1 MAAKNVIIRTAALER
16 AYKSRTEGI
25 SMEKFTVEQALE
37 ALLEHTKVI
46 EETET
51 VPLLQACGR
60 VLAKDMIAGFD
71 NPPFDRS
78 PVDGYACKAEDI
90 TDASESHPVQLTV
103 LEEIDAGQYSR
114 VTVEKGQAVR
124 IMTGAAIPRGCDCC
138 VRQEDTDYGEETVRI
153 FRPTG
158 QWQNYCYQ
166 GENFKN
172 GTVLLKKGDKIGFIE
187 AGILASMG
195 VIKVKVYRRVR
206 AAVLT
211 TGDEVMAPGKRLIP
225 GKIYDCNQGLLAAR
239 MKEFGAELVE
249 VATIEDRPQAMT
261 AALERIAPSVDLIV
275 TTGAV
280 SVGKKDIMHE
290 ALEMAGAK
298 RIFWHIQMKP
308 GMPTL
313 FSMYQDT
320 PVISLSGN
328 PFGVAVSIDLLL
340 RPVLHKMT
348 QDEALKTVRKKCLL
362 KNKFS
367 KTIRGRRYVRAMTDG
382 ETVTIPTGLHS
393 NGVLSSM
400 AGCNCLIEMQE
411 GQTGTRAGEMAE
423 VILL

>member
-25 SMEKFTVEQALE
+25 SMEKLTVEQALE

-124 IMTGAAIPRGCDCC
+124 IMTGAAIPKGCDCC

-153 FRPTG
+153 IRPTG
-158 QWQNYCYQ
+158 QWQNYCYR

-249 VATIEDRPQAMT
+249 VAAIEDRPQAMT

>member
-25 SMEKFTVEQALE
+25 SMEKLTVEQALE

-124 IMTGAAIPRGCDCC
+124 IMTGAAIPKGCDCC

-158 QWQNYCYQ
+158 QWQNYCYR

-239 MKEFGAELVE
+239 MKEFDAELVE
-249 VATIEDRPQAMT
+249 VAAIEDRPQAMT

-411 GQTGTRAGEMAE
+411 GQTGARAGEMAE

>member
-25 SMEKFTVEQALE
+25 SMEKLTVEQALE

-124 IMTGAAIPRGCDCC
+124 IMTGAAIPKGCDCC

-172 GTVLLKKGDKIGFIE
+172 RTVLLKKGDKIGFIE

-249 VATIEDRPQAMT
+249 VAAIEDRPQAMT

-298 RIFWHIQMKP
+298 RIFWHIQMEP

-382 ETVTIPTGLHS
+382 ETVTIPTVLHS
-393 NGVLSSM
+393 NGVLSSLV
-400 AGCNCLIEMQE
+400 GCNCLIEMQE
-411 GQTGTRAGEMAE
+411 GQTGTNAGEMAE

>member
-1 MAAKNVIIRTAALER
+1 MVAKNVIIRTAALER

-124 IMTGAAIPRGCDCC
+124 IMTGAAIPKGCDCC

-158 QWQNYCYQ
+158 QWQNYCYR

-249 VATIEDRPQAMT
+249 VAAIEDRPQAMT

>member
-124 IMTGAAIPRGCDCC
+124 IVTGAAIPKGCDCC

-158 QWQNYCYQ
+158 QWQNYCYR

-206 AAVLT
+206 VAVLT

-249 VATIEDRPQAMT
+249 VAAIEDRPQAMT

>member
-124 IMTGAAIPRGCDCC
+124 IVTGAAIPKGCDCC

-158 QWQNYCYQ
+158 QWQNYCYR

-249 VATIEDRPQAMT
+249 VAAIEDRPQAMT

-393 NGVLSSM
+393 NGVLSSLV
-400 AGCNCLIEMQE
+400 GCNCLIEMQE

>member
-25 SMEKFTVEQALE
+25 SMEKLTVEQALE

-124 IMTGAAIPRGCDCC
+124 IVTGAAIPKGCDCC

-249 VATIEDRPQAMT
+249 VAAIEDRPQAMT

>member
-1 MAAKNVIIRTAALER
+1 
-16 AYKSRTEGI
+16 
-25 SMEKFTVEQALE
+25 MEKLTVEQAQE
-37 ALLEHTKVI
+37 ALLEHTKVM

-124 IMTGAAIPRGCDCC
+124 IMTGAAIPKGCDCC

-153 FRPTG
+153 IRPTG
-158 QWQNYCYQ
+158 QWQNYCYR

-249 VATIEDRPQAMT
+249 VAAIEDRPQAMT

>member
-25 SMEKFTVEQALE
+25 SMEKLTVEQALE
-37 ALLEHTKVI
+37 ALLEHTKVM

-124 IMTGAAIPRGCDCC
+124 IMTGAAIPKGCDCC

-158 QWQNYCYQ
+158 QWQNYCYR

-249 VATIEDRPQAMT
+249 VAAIEDRPQAMT

>member
-25 SMEKFTVEQALE
+25 SMEKLTVEQALE

-124 IMTGAAIPRGCDCC
+124 IMTGAAIPKGCDCC

-158 QWQNYCYQ
+158 QWQNYCYR

-249 VATIEDRPQAMT
+249 VAAIEDRPQAMT

-400 AGCNCLIEMQE
+400 AGCNCLIEERWQK
-411 GQTGTRAGEMAE
+411 
-423 VILL
+423 

>member
-25 SMEKFTVEQALE
+25 SMEKLTVEQALE
-37 ALLEHTKVI
+37 ALLEHTKVM

-124 IMTGAAIPRGCDCC
+124 IMTGAAIPKGCDCC

-172 GTVLLKKGDKIGFIE
+172 RTVLLKKGDKIGFIE

-249 VATIEDRPQAMT
+249 VAAIEDRPQAMT

>member
-25 SMEKFTVEQALE
+25 SMEKLTVEQALE

-124 IMTGAAIPRGCDCC
+124 IMTGAAIPKGCDCC

-249 VATIEDRPQAMT
+249 VAAIEDRPQAMT

-298 RIFWHIQMKP
+298 RIFWHIQMEP

>member
-1 MAAKNVIIRTAALER
+1 
-16 AYKSRTEGI
+16 
-25 SMEKFTVEQALE
+25 MEKFTVEQALE

-124 IMTGAAIPRGCDCC
+124 IVTGAAIPKGCDCC

-249 VATIEDRPQAMT
+249 VAAIEDRPQAMT

>member
-124 IMTGAAIPRGCDCC
+124 IVTGAAIPKGCDCC

-158 QWQNYCYQ
+158 QWQNYCYR

-249 VATIEDRPQAMT
+249 VAAIEDRPQAMT

>member
-1 MAAKNVIIRTAALER
+1 
-16 AYKSRTEGI
+16 
-25 SMEKFTVEQALE
+25 MENFTVEQALE
-37 ALLEHTKVI
+37 ALLGHAEAI
-46 EETET
+46 EETEYVT
-51 VPLLQACGR
+51 LFQARGR
-60 VLAKDMIAGFD
+60 VLAEDMKAGFD

-78 PVDGYACKAEDI
+78 PIDGYACKAEDL
-90 TDASESHPVQLTV
+90 TDASKEHPVQLKV

-114 VTVEKGQAVR
+114 ITVEKGQAVR

-138 VRQEDTDYGEETVRI
+138 VRQEDTDYGEDVVRI
-153 FRPTG
+153 YSPVK

-166 GENFKN
+166 GEDFKN
-172 GTVLLKKGDKIGFIE
+172 GTVLLTKGTKIGFIE

-195 VIKVKVYRRVR
+195 KTKILVYRRAKV
-206 AAVLT
+206 AILT
-211 TGDEVMAPGKRLIP
+211 TGDEVIEPGKPLIP
-225 GKIYDCNQGLLAAR
+225 GKIYDCNQSLLAAR
-239 MKEFGAELVE
+239 IEEFGADLVE
-249 VATIEDRPQAMT
+249 VTSIEDRPQAMT
-261 AALERIAPSVDLIV
+261 EAIWRIAPSVDLIV

-290 ALEMAGAK
+290 ALEKAEAK

-362 KNKFS
+362 KNEFS

>member
-25 SMEKFTVEQALE
+25 SMEKLTVEQALE

-124 IMTGAAIPRGCDCC
+124 IMTGAAIPKGCDCC

-249 VATIEDRPQAMT
+249 VAAIEDRPQAMT

-313 FSMYQDT
+313 FSMNQDT

-348 QDEALKTVRKKCLL
+348 QDGALKMVRKKCLL

-382 ETVTIPTGLHS
+382 ETVTIPTGLLS

>member
-124 IMTGAAIPRGCDCC
+124 IVTGAAIPKGCDCC

-158 QWQNYCYQ
+158 QWQNYCYR

-195 VIKVKVYRRVR
+195 VIKVKAYRRVR

-249 VATIEDRPQAMT
+249 VAAIEDRPQAMT

>member
-1 MAAKNVIIRTAALER
+1 MVAKNVIIRTAALER

-124 IMTGAAIPRGCDCC
+124 IMTGAAIPKGCDCC

-172 GTVLLKKGDKIGFIE
+172 GTVLLKKSDKIGFIE

-249 VATIEDRPQAMT
+249 VAAIEDRPQAMT

>member
-25 SMEKFTVEQALE
+25 SMEKLTVEQALE

-124 IMTGAAIPRGCDCC
+124 IMTGAAIPKGCDCC

-249 VATIEDRPQAMT
+249 VAAIEDPPQAMT

-348 QDEALKTVRKKCLL
+348 QDEALKMVRKKCLL

-382 ETVTIPTGLHS
+382 ETATIPTGLLS